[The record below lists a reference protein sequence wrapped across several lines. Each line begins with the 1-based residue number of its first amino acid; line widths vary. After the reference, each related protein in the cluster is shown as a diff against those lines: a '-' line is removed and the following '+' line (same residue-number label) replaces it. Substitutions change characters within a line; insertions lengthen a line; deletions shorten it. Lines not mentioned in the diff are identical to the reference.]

1 MGQSIL
7 LIYVNMPPAFF
18 KILLIKSQQPTF
30 ESFLGKLHLYKIKVR
45 FFFNASSVENYQI
58 SSLQQDSHWH
68 SNLYFSIIAT
78 FLPSLEAWIAARRP
92 DGPLP
97 IQIRS
102 NSEVIINF
110 IKNNWPHFFQVKIK
124 KILVKHY
131 DLYRIKNEKEL
142 NNLGIQE
149 NLKKQITL
157 VEWPEIIKKLKI
169 KNSISLIFKYN
180 ESYTERYLTII
191 SKNKKIINEFK

>member
-1 MGQSIL
+1 MLIATRSGKINISKEKDTKLIAERLCKHINLGDFIL
-7 LIYVNMPPAFF
+7 LTGNLGVGKTTF
-18 KILLIKSQQPTF
+18 IKYIINSLQRINRQKLSEVPSPTF
-30 ESFLGKLHLYKIKVR
+30 NITNE
-45 FFFNASSVENYQI
+45 YQ
-58 SSLQQDSHWH
+58 
-68 SNLYFSIIAT
+68 
-78 FLPSLEAWIAARRP
+78 
-92 DGPLP
+92 
-97 IQIRS
+97 
-102 NSEVIINF
+102 
-110 IKNNWPHFFQVKIK
+110 IK
-124 KILVKHY
+124 KILIKHF

-180 ESYTERYLTII
+180 KSYTERYLTII

>member
-1 MGQSIL
+1 MLIATRSGKINISKEKDTKLIAERLCKHINLGDFIL
-7 LIYVNMPPAFF
+7 LTGNLGVGKTTF
-18 KILLIKSQQPTF
+18 IKYIINSLQRINRQKLSEVPSPTF
-30 ESFLGKLHLYKIKVR
+30 NITNEY
-45 FFFNASSVENYQI
+45 
-58 SSLQQDSHWH
+58 
-68 SNLYFSIIAT
+68 
-78 FLPSLEAWIAARRP
+78 
-92 DGPLP
+92 
-97 IQIRS
+97 
-102 NSEVIINF
+102 
-110 IKNNWPHFFQVKIK
+110 KIK
-124 KILVKHY
+124 KILIKHF

-180 ESYTERYLTII
+180 KSYTERYLTII